1 VNPAFVGKNGEWK
14 VASKSLTGRRDD
26 IEFAGDRRW
35 WGGRWEIASTAPF
48 PIPEKVILY
57 VSRSGMDHGFWRDLR
72 VGDRAFDRDY
82 FVFCDTPALL
92 PMILGPAT
100 RRALAD
106 FKELDDAL
114 TLYVRGGVTRVTG
127 SVAEKDPTGIDRHV
141 AIHRALA
148 ADHAA
153 TLARWRDLMSA
164 AHGRAEASWPP
175 VATIMSR
182 TGTLVV
188 HTSWTAPSS
197 RDAADW
203 DRSADSLRTHVTTH
217 DDRERRPW
225 FLTVMERGVAGTHQ
239 LGGEHVTILGK
250 PSISLPLLGD
260 LVRAGN
266 IVTIQAGA
274 QVLVSMRGL
283 ASAKQIEAA
292 LRVVELVV
300 DIDGSDSPYR

>member
-1 VNPAFVGKNGEWK
+1 MNPAFVGKVGEWK
-14 VASKSLTGRRDD
+14 VASKSLTGRREGIDFTG
-26 IEFAGDRRW
+26 ERRW
-35 WGGRWEIASTAPF
+35 WGGRWALTSTAPF
-48 PIPEKVILY
+48 PVPENVILY

-72 VGDRAFDRDY
+72 VGNPAFDRDY

-92 PMILGPAT
+92 PLILGPAA

-106 FKELDDAL
+106 HAELDDAL
-114 TLYVRGGVTRVTG
+114 TLYVRGGVTQLTG
-127 SVAEKDPTGIDRHV
+127 SVGEKDPTGIDRFV
-141 AIHRALA
+141 AVHRALVE
-148 ADHAA
+148 DHQA

-175 VATIMSR
+175 VATIKSR

-188 HTSWTAPSS
+188 HTSWTAPTS

-203 DRSADSLRTHVTTH
+203 DRSADSLQTHLTTH

-225 FLTVMERGVAGTHQ
+225 FLTATGPGVAGTHQ
-239 LGGEHVTILGK
+239 LAGKHVMVVGK
-250 PSISLPLLGD
+250 PTISLPLLGD

-283 ASAKQIEAA
+283 ANAKQIESA
-292 LRVVELVV
+292 LRIVELVV
-300 DIDGSDSPYR
+300 DTASSDSPYR